1 MTVQQKNI
9 NHLKPI
15 TVRILFSFLLLC
27 TCFLG
32 NAQQASVTA
41 YPGPAGIES
50 SKKFQV
56 LVNGRPSFVYVAPVF
71 FELNNPNRTNAFTQ
85 FDFSGKIKVE
95 VIVNRTDIQSVR
107 IRPASSSIKYQRTGN
122 RISFE
127 LNEPKKLSVEING
140 EIDDNLVIFANKPD
154 VSIPASNGKD
164 VAYFKGGKIDASSL
178 NGKKV
183 LYFAPGVHYVD
194 GEYGFLRLKS
204 NQTLYLAG
212 GAVLRARVEA
222 ANAQNIKIRGR
233 GIIDGSTLLGRIPD
247 YYKSFLGEPDSVQRP
262 FFVHFQNCKNVEVDG
277 VILNNSPFWT
287 LVFSS
292 CSDVVVNNVKE
303 FGYVDNSDGIDV
315 VGSKNVSINDVF
327 LRINDDCIA
336 LKGMPDDV
344 ENVSVTNSIMWS
356 DRACGLQIGHE
367 TLMKSISKVR
377 FSNIDILEQRNRY
390 IGHYAMGIFNGDSAT
405 VSEVSFENIR
415 VENCERLISLI
426 VQKGFYNKSPIRGRI
441 ENIRF
446 KNIYS
451 YKTADIHLDG
461 SDENHGVRNVTFENI
476 YLNNQA
482 AEPEIFANPYVYYIV
497 FKQDGKISK
506 TIASPIATG
515 TKYTPVDLT
524 PWGNRSRTDAVAG
537 DGKGWLDLGPEE
549 DMAEVKGGTQIL
561 TGIPF
566 SISGDTEKGAIVLR
580 SSQYLTSQPYASYP
594 ININQKLDYLFFLQA
609 TAFTNSFVDKAP
621 PVVWIG
627 PAGKLMF
634 DQSPV
639 GTALWY
645 YTVRYKED
653 GSEVK
658 VPVKAGWNVEDWGIW
673 APGGWV
679 TVLNGRKFYIQ
690 QWTNPYPDKTIES
703 VKMYSS
709 LQPEVPVLLSLTI
722 GKK

>member
-27 TCFLG
+27 TCILG
-32 NAQQASVTA
+32 GAQQANITA

-95 VIVNRTDIQSVR
+95 VIVNATDIQSVH
-107 IRPASSSIKYQRTGN
+107 IRPASSGIKYKRTGN

-140 EIDDNLVIFANKPD
+140 NIDDNLVIFANKPD

-178 NGKKV
+178 NGKKI

-194 GEYGFLRLKS
+194 GGYGILPLKS

-212 GAVLRARVEA
+212 GAILRARVEA

-277 VILNNSPFWT
+277 VILNDSPFWT

-405 VSEVSFENIR
+405 VSDVSYENIR

-426 VQKGFYNKSPIRGRI
+426 VEKGFYNKSPLRGRI
-441 ENIRF
+441 ENIHF

-451 YKTADIHLDG
+451 YKAADIHLDG
-461 SDENHGVRNVTFENI
+461 SDENHAVNNVTFENI
-476 YLNNQA
+476 YLNNKLV
-482 AEPEIFANPYVYYIV
+482 EPEIFANPYVYNIV
-497 FKQDGKISK
+497 FTEGGKIYK
-506 TIASPIATG
+506 TIVSSISQT
-515 TKYTPVDLT
+515 TKYTPVDIT
-524 PWGNRSRTDAVAG
+524 AWCNRSRKDTVAG
-537 DGKGWLDLGPEE
+537 DGEGWFDLGPKE
-549 DMAEVKGGTQIL
+549 DMEEVKGGTYKFS
-561 TGIPF
+561 GIPF
-566 SISGDTEKGAIVLR
+566 SISTTWEKGAIVLR
-580 SSQYLTSQPYASYP
+580 TSQYLTSQPYASYP
-594 ININQKLDYLFFLQA
+594 IKIDQKLDYLFFLQA
-609 TAFTNSFVDKAP
+609 TAFTDGFVNKVP

-627 PAGKLMF
+627 PAGRLLF
-634 DQSPV
+634 NQSPV
-639 GTALWY
+639 GTLLWY
-645 YTVRYKED
+645 YIIRYKED
-653 GSEVK
+653 GSEIK
-658 VPVKAGWNVEDWGIW
+658 VPVKAGWNVEDWNIW

-679 TVLNGRKFYIQ
+679 VPLNGKKFYIQ
-690 QWTNPYPDKTIES
+690 KWDNPFPEKTVET

-709 LQPEVPVLLSLTI
+709 LQPEVPVLLALTM